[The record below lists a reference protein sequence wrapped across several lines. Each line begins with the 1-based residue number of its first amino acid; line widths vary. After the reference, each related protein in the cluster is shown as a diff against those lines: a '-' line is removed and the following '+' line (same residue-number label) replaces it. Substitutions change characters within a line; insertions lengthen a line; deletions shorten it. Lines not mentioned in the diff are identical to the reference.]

1 MSAIRNQSGAGQP
14 THAGSQ
20 VHNGTV
26 VNAICVQL
34 DLNLAGLQFHV
45 SPASVMQQFDAT
57 FISTQPGMWTM
68 YAAWAGVQ
76 RKLALATGQQVG
88 RVGKVGGRGKQWV
101 VGGLADQL
109 GGWGPQGILV
119 VEGGGFRGKP
129 VCGSWGRGRP
139 GEW

>member
-88 RVGKVGGRGKQWV
+88 RVGDMRGEEGGDSGWLGVWQISWVGGVRR
-101 VGGLADQL
+101 A
-109 GGWGPQGILV
+109 
-119 VEGGGFRGKP
+119 
-129 VCGSWGRGRP
+129 SWL
-139 GEW
+139 